1 MADFFRLLLLR
12 EKFPSLAFSNRDI
25 EGVIST
31 AYRYVRRGRGAE
43 QSDGMEKSD
52 RSDGAGD
59 DEQESTE
66 DDRAFPARSENEYA
80 AVRNVLRSIQ
90 GNVLNNE
97 DTGIKAR
104 LSSTGVNKMLS
115 NKARNK
121 SKNNGFKDSEHLQ
134 AVANVDRLFAN
145 AVLTEDRPDRNN
157 DPNIVSIKRF
167 SVPFYTSGS
176 FAEVRLTVK
185 ESIEHSNRI
194 YSLELDV

>member
-1 MADFFRLLLLR
+1 MLLLR